1 MLVRSAGPE
10 VKAERNNIRLHF
22 VNRGKVEVMLNMIV
36 NPQKLLQISNILN
49 SNVRISH
56 VK

>member
-1 MLVRSAGPE
+1 
-10 VKAERNNIRLHF
+10 
-22 VNRGKVEVMLNMIV
+22 MLNMIV

-56 VK
+56 VKWATEENFSYYAVQNILFVSPT